1 MAIYNSIPVVTD
13 QIESYFDVENPKL
26 STGYVKDLIYP
37 DNPSFKITIT
47 NGTHVTTTPK
57 YYSFNG
63 ANTSGAIESAG
74 DGNLF
79 EAHTIELIVRPQN
92 LTGNR
97 TIYCTDQYDII
108 FANNQIAV
116 YPQEDMIIKPFSTPT
131 TFVTNRWYHI
141 AVTIGAVYETT
152 SSTAYVNGISQG
164 TTSAFG
170 LYDIYD
176 VRLGSTLAAS
186 TSPFLGDFSILRT
199 YLKTLTQSEILQ
211 NYNTAKVR
219 YGI

>member
-1 MAIYNSIPVVTD
+1 MAIYNSIPAVID

-26 STGYVKDLIYP
+26 STGYVKDLIYR
-37 DNPSFKITIT
+37 DNPDFKITIT

-63 ANTSGAIESAG
+63 ANTSGAIILSSNYSYEP
-74 DGNLF
+74 
-79 EAHTIELIVRPQN
+79 HTIELIVRPQN

-97 TIYCTDQYDII
+97 TIYCTDQYDVI

-131 TFVTNRWYHI
+131 TFVTNKWYHI
-141 AVTIGAVYETT
+141 AVTIGAAYETT

-170 LYDIYD
+170 LYDTYD
-176 VRLGSTLAAS
+176 ARLGNTLAAS
-186 TSPFLGDFSILRT
+186 TSLFLGDFSILRT
-199 YLKTLTQSEILQ
+199 YSKTLTQSEIIQ
-211 NYNTAKVR
+211 NYNAAKTR